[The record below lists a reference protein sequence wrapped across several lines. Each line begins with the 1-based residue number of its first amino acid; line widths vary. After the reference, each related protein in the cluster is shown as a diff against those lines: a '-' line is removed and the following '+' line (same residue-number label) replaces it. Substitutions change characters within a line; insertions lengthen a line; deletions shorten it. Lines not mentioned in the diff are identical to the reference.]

1 MSRKKKSKSNVG
13 RQFALFVKPVDS
25 DGFIIESDCG
35 WLKLSP
41 ETELVFSLKEA
52 MVFTEKEEGHGSYS
66 DWKQL
71 FEEDHPN
78 WRINPPVYLDEV
90 YKS

>member
-1 MSRKKKSKSNVG
+1 M
-13 RQFALFVKPVDS
+13 LFVKPVDE
-25 DGFIIESDCG
+25 DGFTIESSCG

-41 ETELVFSLKEA
+41 ETELVFSMQDA
-52 MVFTEKEEGHGSYS
+52 MVFTEREEGHGSYS
-66 DWKQL
+66 DWKQF
-71 FEEDHPN
+71 FEEEHED